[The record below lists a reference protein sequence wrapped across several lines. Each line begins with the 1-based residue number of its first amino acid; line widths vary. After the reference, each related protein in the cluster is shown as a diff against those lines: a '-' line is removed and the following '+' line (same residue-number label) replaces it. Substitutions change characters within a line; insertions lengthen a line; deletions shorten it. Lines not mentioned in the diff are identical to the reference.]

1 MTASGPRSFGKYL
14 LEREIAR
21 GGMARVHLATLRGLG
36 GFEKKLV
43 VKEILP
49 ELARDPKFVAMF
61 VEEAK
66 VLVALSHPNIAPV
79 YELGIVDGTYFL
91 AMEHVE
97 GATLAEL
104 VERQTLAPAEAA
116 RVGAEVADALAYA
129 HERFEIVHRD
139 VSPRN
144 VMVDTAGHARLLDFG
159 IAARADVGDESEAL
173 YGTPGFL
180 SPEQARGEKLGPAS
194 DLFSLGCV
202 LTYAL
207 TGKSA
212 FDAKDLD
219 GLRSLAAAPV
229 LAETTCPEPLGSRV
243 RELLAPSPGDRPAS
257 ARVVAR
263 SLGAAAST
271 LEHDEGAT
279 ATLAARA
286 VRAREHASSS
296 EAPTEEKSTGVV
308 TPGRVEVLAKSQ
320 ALDAILGTAKLERS
334 GPTPAATPGE
344 TTAPS
349 ASTSAEPA
357 SSEPSP
363 STARIDRPRA
373 TPVAPAPP
381 EEEAVPV
388 ATPATSAPTARW
400 PALVVAVA
408 AAALAAW
415 LVSGARYELAPTTP
429 IDPIDHGVTSAADI
443 EPLVVLDDDAGPPDA
458 GPLDAGAAEGDAGP
472 SDAGVE
478 DAAATR
484 RPDAGTT
491 TTRGSAS
498 LRVTA
503 IDWANVSL
511 DGRALG
517 QTPIRGVSVPS
528 GSHTLELDNPALG
541 RHVELRFRAE
551 AGASLVVVANMT
563 TSPPTVTGP

>member
-1 MTASGPRSFGKYL
+1 MTVSGPRSFGKYL

-66 VLVALSHPNIAPV
+66 VLVALSHPNIVPV

-104 VERQTLAPAEAA
+104 VQSQVLAPAEAA
-116 RVGAEVADALAYA
+116 RVGAQIADALAYA

-202 LTYAL
+202 LVYAL
-207 TGKSA
+207 TGKSPV
-212 FDAKDLD
+212 DAKDLES
-219 GLRSLAAAPV
+219 LRALAKVPALAA
-229 LAETTCPEPLGSRV
+229 ETSREPLASRV
-243 RELLAPSPGDRPAS
+243 RELLAPTASERPAS
-257 ARVVAR
+257 ARAVAR
-263 SLGAAAST
+263 SLAAAASA
-271 LEHDEGAT
+271 LEHDEGAS

-286 VRAREHASSS
+286 VQARERSSAS
-296 EAPTEEKSTGVV
+296 ETTHEEKVTGVV

-334 GPTPAATPGE
+334 GETPLEAPAAPAAE
-344 TTAPS
+344 S
-349 ASTSAEPA
+349 EPA
-357 SSEPSP
+357 ARDEGEPAP
-363 STARIDRPRA
+363 STARIERA
-373 TPVAPAPP
+373 RTRASTTEPSG
-381 EEEAVPV
+381 
-388 ATPATSAPTARW
+388 ATAPTEAGPAALPRW
-400 PALVVAVA
+400 PALLAAAVA
-408 AAALAAW
+408 AALAVW
-415 LVSGARYELAPTTP
+415 LVSGARFELTPTPP
-429 IDPIDHGVTSAADI
+429 IDPIDHGVTSAVDI
-443 EPLVVLDDDAGPPDA
+443 EPLVVLDEDAGPIDA
-458 GPLDAGAAEGDAGP
+458 GVADDAALASDAALDGDAGVDAAGPRRVDAGAATA
-472 SDAGVE
+472 
-478 DAAATR
+478 
-484 RPDAGTT
+484 
-491 TTRGSAS
+491 RGSAS

-511 DGRALG
+511 DGRPLG
-517 QTPIRGVSVPS
+517 QTPIRGVSVSAGP
-528 GSHTLELDNPALG
+528 HTLVLDNPALG
-541 RHVELRFRAE
+541 RHVERRFRAE
-551 AGASLVVVANMT
+551 PGDALVVSANMT